1 MLRNKLSYIILLC
14 ISLNLSAQDFEVY
27 PTHWWAGMQNR
38 QLQLMVHSNTDIS
51 SIATVSYPG
60 VRLIRIAQPENK
72 HYVFIDLEITAATK
86 PGSFDIRFSDG
97 KKLRYQL
104 KLKSSVNGSQRVQG
118 VHSDD
123 FIYLIMPDR
132 FSNGDPSN
140 DVQVDYRDT
149 VAERSNPRAR
159 HGGDIKGVQNHL
171 DYLKDLGVNTIWMT
185 PVMENDMPMMQE
197 GQNLM
202 SGYHG
207 YWITNHYKVDKRHGG
222 NQAYHDL
229 VNAAHKKGMK
239 IIQDAVYNHVGEYH
253 HTVIDPPMKDWL
265 NQWPS
270 YQGSNHREEVFMDP
284 YASAIDKK
292 IMIGG
297 WFVPHLPD
305 LNLAN
310 PYVAKFIIQ
319 SSIWATEEFGIDGWR
334 VDTYKYCDEQFLN
347 NINIALKKEFPAITV
362 FGEAWTNLVPE
373 AAYFVQNNMNTK
385 FKHNAQGVTDFPVT
399 GAIYDAVKQKA
410 QWTEGAGK
418 LYETLSQDF
427 LYKNPLRNCIFL
439 DNHDMD
445 RFYSVAGEDIA
456 RYKMGVGLLLTLRG
470 IPQLY
475 YGTEILMKN
484 FKNPSDAEVRKDFP
498 GGFAGDSEDKFTS
511 AGRAALENEAFDY
524 TKKLATYRR
533 NSLALRR
540 GKTMQYIPLNG
551 VYVYFRYNDT
561 QTVMCILNSN
571 DAATN
576 LNLDR
581 FSERIGN
588 RTSAKNIMTGNSDAL
603 NTELKLPANSFTVL
617 ELK

>member
-1 MLRNKLSYIILLC
+1 MRKMLFHIILLC
-14 ISLNLSAQDFEVY
+14 ISLQLAAQEFEVY
-27 PTHWWAGMQNR
+27 PTHWWTGMQYR
-38 QLQLMVHSNTDIS
+38 QLQLMVHSDSDIPKTV
-51 SIATVSYPG
+51 SISYPG
-60 VRLIRIAQPENK
+60 VRVVKISQPENK
-72 HYVFIDLEITAATK
+72 HYVFIDLEIATTTK
-86 PGSFDIRFSDG
+86 PGSFDLRFSDG

-104 KLKSSVNGSQRVQG
+104 KQKSSLNGKQRVQG

-132 FSNGDPSN
+132 FSNGDPAN
-140 DVQVDYRDT
+140 DVQRNYRDT
-149 VAERSNPRAR
+149 VAERSNRLAR
-159 HGGDIKGVQNHL
+159 HGGDIKGVQDHL
-171 DYLKDLGVNTIWMT
+171 DYFKDLGITTIWMT
-185 PVMENDMPMMQE
+185 PVMQNDMPMMQE

-207 YWITNHYKVDKRHGG
+207 YWITNHYKVDERLGG
-222 NQAYHDL
+222 NRAYHDL
-229 VNAAHKKGMK
+229 VNAAHVKGMK
-239 IIQDAVYNHVGEYH
+239 VIQDAVYNHVGEYH
-253 HTVIDPPMKDWL
+253 HTVTDLPMKDWL

-284 YASAIDKK
+284 YVSAIDKK
-292 IMIGG
+292 IMVGG

-319 SSIWATEEFGIDGWR
+319 NTIWATEEFGVDGWR

-347 NINIALKKEFPAITV
+347 NINTALEKEFPAITV

-385 FKHNAQGVTDFPVT
+385 FKHNAQGVTDFPVN
-399 GAIYDAVKQKA
+399 GAIHDAVKQKA

-418 LYETLSQDF
+418 LYETLAQDF

-445 RFYSVAGEDIA
+445 RFYSVAGEDIN
-456 RYKMGVGLLLTLRG
+456 RFKMGVGLLLTLRG
-470 IPQLY
+470 VPQMY

-484 FKNPSDAEVRKDFP
+484 LKNPSDAEVRRDFP
-498 GGFAGDSEDKFTS
+498 GGFAGDTENKFTA
-511 AGRAALENEAFDY
+511 AGRTALENEAFEY
-524 TKKLATYRR
+524 TRTLAKFRKT
-533 NSLALRR
+533 SSALSS
-540 GKTMQYIPLNG
+540 GKTMQYIPLDG
-551 VYVYFRYNDT
+551 VYVYFRYDHR

-571 DAATN
+571 ERDVA
-576 LNLDR
+576 LKLDR
-581 FSERIGN
+581 FSEKIGSFKN
-588 RTSAKNIMTGNSDAL
+588 AKDVMTGNVSAL
-603 NTELKLPANSFTVL
+603 EKEIRLAPFTLTIL

>member
-1 MLRNKLSYIILLC
+1 MRKMLFHIILLC
-14 ISLNLSAQDFEVY
+14 ISIDLAAQEMEVY
-27 PTHWWAGMQNR
+27 PTHWWTGMQSR
-38 QLQLMVHSNTDIS
+38 QLQLMVHSASDIPK
-51 SIATVSYPG
+51 TVNINYPG
-60 VRLIRIAQPENK
+60 VRVIRVSQPESK
-72 HYVFIDLEITAATK
+72 RYVFIDLEIAPTAR
-86 PGSFDIRFSDG
+86 PGSFDLRFSDG

-104 KLKSSVNGSQRVQG
+104 KLKSSLNGRQRVQG

-140 DVQVDYRDT
+140 DVEPSYRDT
-149 VAERSNPRAR
+149 IAERGNRLAR

-171 DYLKDLGVNTIWMT
+171 DYLKDLGVTTIWMT
-185 PVMENDMPMMQE
+185 PVMQNDMPMMQE

-207 YWITNHYKVDKRHGG
+207 YWITNHYKVDERLGG
-222 NQAYHDL
+222 NQSYHDL
-229 VNAAHKKGMK
+229 VNAAHGKGMK

-253 HTVIDPPMKDWL
+253 HTVIDLPMKDWL

-319 SSIWATEEFGIDGWR
+319 NTIWATEEFGIDGWR

-347 NINIALKKEFPAITV
+347 DINTALEKEFPAITV

-445 RFYSVAGEDIA
+445 RFYSVAGEDIN

-470 IPQLY
+470 IPQMY

-498 GGFAGDSEDKFTS
+498 GGFSGDAEDKFTE
-511 AGRAALENEAFDY
+511 AGRTKLEKEAFDY
-524 TKKLATYRR
+524 TKKLATFRST
-533 NSLALRR
+533 SLALRR
-540 GKTMQYIPLNG
+540 GKTTQYIPLNG
-551 VYVYFRYNDT
+551 VYVYFRYEST

-571 DAATN
+571 EAETA
-576 LNLDR
+576 LSLDR

-588 RTSAKNIMTGNSDAL
+588 LKNARNVITGNTTLLDK
-603 NTELKLPANSFTVL
+603 EIKLDPFTLTIL